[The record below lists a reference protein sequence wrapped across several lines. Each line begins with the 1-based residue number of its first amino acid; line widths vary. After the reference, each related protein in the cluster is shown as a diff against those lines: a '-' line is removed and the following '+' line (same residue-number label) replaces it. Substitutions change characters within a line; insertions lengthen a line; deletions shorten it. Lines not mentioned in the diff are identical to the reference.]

1 MTATYQ
7 QLKNYIAHPSRYTIK
22 VCDQHGE
29 VLPGANVKVFLRK
42 VLFAGFEIE
51 IRHKYQVSPDYCPEG
66 GQISGYSVRIAPAFE
81 TITNLR
87 GLASITPP

>member
-7 QLKNYIAHPSRYTIK
+7 QLKNYIVTPERYIIK
-22 VCDQHGE
+22 AYDQHGE
-29 VLPGANVKVFLRK
+29 ALPVANIKVFLRK
-42 VLFAGFEIE
+42 TFHRFEIE
-51 IRHKYQVSPDYCPEG
+51 IRHEYQVAPDYCPEG
-66 GQISGYSVRIAPAFE
+66 GRMSGYSVRLAPAFE